1 MNHILVFYQQISPQ
15 VTFNKK
21 QVVTLY
27 LMVIEIYYVILYYM
41 ERMGFLL
48 CMMGD
53 CIGKVISID
62 QIIITVL
69 EFILRIFGLLAGNV
83 LRITWV
89 LTLTSMLIDDAFLT
103 HDLLTLLL
111 LLFLIVRQQILLIFK
126 IFFIFILTL

>member
-1 MNHILVFYQQISPQ
+1 MSHILVFYQQISPQ

-41 ERMGFLL
+41 ERMGCLL

>member
-41 ERMGFLL
+41 ERMGCLL